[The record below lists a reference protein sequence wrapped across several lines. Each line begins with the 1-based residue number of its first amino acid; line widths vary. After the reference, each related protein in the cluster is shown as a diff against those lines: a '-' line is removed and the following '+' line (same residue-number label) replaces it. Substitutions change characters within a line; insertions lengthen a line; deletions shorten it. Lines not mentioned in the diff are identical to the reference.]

1 MWYVLC
7 LIIGAFI
14 GALAMCFLR
23 GSSHDD
29 DCRSCKAY
37 YTSIIRE
44 RDSVIHGLRSSK
56 GALAKE
62 VQNLSF
68 RIFGSN
74 AR

>member
-7 LIIGAFI
+7 LIIGACL
-14 GALAMCFLR
+14 GVLAMGFMR
-23 GSSHDD
+23 MSAHEH

-56 GALAKE
+56 GALEKE

-68 RIFGSN
+68 RNAGYN